1 MFKKKTAPKPSVEQP
16 MEIGAAT
23 PKYQHPKIL
32 LIDTVPEIAETL
44 TKDGYNVSNGTFGTP
59 YKVHKD
65 SGYQPVVVKAALP
78 NFTEQEIVVIDLVP
92 DDPEAGPPA
101 EKMTPARELD
111 WWAKCSSGVIDPRP
125 RAMAM
130 VQDQFDRILDN
141 GGAFIVFSD
150 TRDRQK
156 LVHAADY
163 GGYNGFSIERDIPY
177 DNWSF
182 LSILSNLSI
191 NHDHGEE
198 IDAIKKEWP
207 LVRLLADHLDGANF
221 CCTFEA
227 QWHIEKRWG
236 ALAKNKYGATVAGVI
251 CPAEKT
257 KGGWIFILP
266 RIKGKDRFLSAFL
279 KNILPNL
286 CPGLFPHAEGQ
297 KWVHRPE
304 YELPSVL
311 EKAQQISDIQDDAAR
326 KVSDLEKAI
335 EDDRNASKFLYALIR
350 ETGDPL
356 VEAVEEALALLG
368 FKSIVDV
375 DEEMTKAGKEASLRE
390 DLRIHDKS
398 PVLVVDIKGVAGKP
412 ADAEALQAQKHAFI
426 YIQEQNRADVRGL
439 TIINHQRL
447 LPPLERDNDKP
458 FRKEILDN
466 AEQVKLGLM
475 TGWDL
480 FRLLRGF
487 IQNKWKPEQ
496 VIPLFY
502 QTGRILPIPR
512 HYEYVGKVK
521 QVWKAAFSVEI
532 EIGEIRVG
540 ECVAVEFPVDF
551 NEQKVTSL
559 RLSDGKVEVAA
570 AKCEV
575 GIQREEAS
583 PKVKSGM
590 AVYRV
595 K

>member
-1 MFKKKTAPKPSVEQP
+1 MQP
-16 MEIGAAT
+16 YSAT

-32 LIDTVPEIAETL
+32 LIDAVPEVAETL
-44 TKDGYNVSNGTFGTP
+44 TNDGYNVSNGTFGKP

-65 SGYQPVVVKAALP
+65 SGYQPVVVKASLP

-92 DDPEAGPPA
+92 ADPEVRPPA
-101 EKMTPARELD
+101 EKMTPERELD
-111 WWAKCSSGVIDPRP
+111 WWARCSSGVIDPRP

-130 VQDQFDRILDN
+130 VQDHFDRILDN

-150 TRDRQK
+150 TRDRQE
-156 LVHAADY
+156 LVYAADY
-163 GGYNGFSIERDIPY
+163 GGYTGLHIERGIHY

-182 LSILSNLSI
+182 LGILSNLTV
-191 NHDHGEE
+191 NDDHGEE
-198 IDAIKKEWP
+198 IQASNQEWP
-207 LVRLLADHLDGANF
+207 LAKLLADHVDNATF
-221 CCTFEA
+221 CCTLEA
-227 QWHIEKRWG
+227 QWHIKDRWEV
-236 ALAKNKYGATVAGVI
+236 LAKNKYGAAVAGVI
-251 CPAEKT
+251 IPAEKT

-266 RIKGKDRFLSAFL
+266 RIKDKARFLSSFL
-279 KNILPNL
+279 KNILPDL
-286 CPGLFPHAEGQ
+286 CAPLFPHAEGQ

-311 EKAQQISDIQDDAAR
+311 EKAKQISEIQDDAAR

-335 EDDRNASKFLYALIR
+335 EGDRNASAFLYALIR

-356 VEAVEEALALLG
+356 VEAVKKALALLG
-368 FKSIVDV
+368 FKLVVDV

-390 DLRIHDKS
+390 DLRIHDRS
-398 PVLVVDIKGVAGKP
+398 PVLVVDVKGVAGKP
-412 ADAEALQAQKHAFI
+412 ADAEALQSQKHAFI

-447 LPPLERDNDKP
+447 LPPLERDNEIP
-458 FRKEILDN
+458 FRKEILAN

-480 FRLLRGF
+480 FRLVRGF

-496 VIPLFY
+496 VTPLFY

-512 HYEYVGKVK
+512 HYEYLGKVK

-532 EIGEIRVG
+532 ELGEIRVG
-540 ECVAVEFPVDF
+540 EGIAVEFPVDF
-551 NEQKVTSL
+551 IEQPVTSL
-559 RLSDGKVEVAA
+559 QLNDGSVEVAQ

-575 GIQREEAS
+575 GIQRNES
-583 PKVKSGM
+583 LPKVKSGM
-590 AVYRV
+590 PVYRI
-595 K
+595 KP